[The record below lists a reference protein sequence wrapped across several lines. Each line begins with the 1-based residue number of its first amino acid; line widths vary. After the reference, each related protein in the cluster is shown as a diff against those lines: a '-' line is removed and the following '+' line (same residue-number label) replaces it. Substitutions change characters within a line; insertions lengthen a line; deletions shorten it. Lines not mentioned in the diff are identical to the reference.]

1 MLAESNETTRTEN
14 KLHQNYTF
22 WCSSVR
28 FGSVRIGSRTVSQN
42 LKYRRA
48 RNAIETNEI
57 LRQQP
62 SPGTNVYGILNII
75 QRI

>member
-1 MLAESNETTRTEN
+1 MKPPEL
-14 KLHQNYTF
+14 KINYTKTTPF
-22 WCSSVR
+22 GVVRFGSVR
-28 FGSVRIGSRTVSQN
+28 FSSVRIGSRTVSQN

>member
-1 MLAESNETTRTEN
+1 MLAEPTETLRTEN
-14 KLHQNYTF
+14 QLHQNYTF

-28 FGSVRIGSRTVSQN
+28 FGSVRFGSRTVSQN

-57 LRQQP
+57 SRKQS
-62 SPGTNVYGILNII
+62 SPDANLYGILNITTGI
-75 QRI
+75 